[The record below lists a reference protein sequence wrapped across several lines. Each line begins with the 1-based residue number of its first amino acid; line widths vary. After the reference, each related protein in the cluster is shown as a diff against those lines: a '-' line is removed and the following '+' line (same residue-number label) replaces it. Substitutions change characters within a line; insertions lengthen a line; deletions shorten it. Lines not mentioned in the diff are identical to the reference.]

1 MSVSLSG
8 CPQIGQYR
16 HDSLRTRSA
25 LLPVQPGAGVP
36 HWMKAS
42 VIKTAAEPGSWW
54 ASRNAAKLIYHVRV
68 SPYDSLFAWLLINLW
83 LLSRTPTKLIL
94 FVLLIL
100 GHGSWRDVPLELPTL
115 LYLLLLQPQVAFWGI
130 CLIGEVK
137 STWEILNVD
146 GYRWEYISWAVFKG
160 NEMELIFSYFKEFFW
175 SLDLGVM

>member
-8 CPQIGQYR
+8 CPQIGQHR

-54 ASRNAAKLIYHVRV
+54 ASSNAARLIYHFRV
-68 SPYDSLFAWLLINLW
+68 SPYDSLFACLLINLW

-100 GHGSWRDVPLELPTL
+100 EHGSWRDVPLEPPTL
-115 LYLLLLQPQVAFWGI
+115 LYLLPLQPQVAFWGI
-130 CLIGEVK
+130 CLIGEVE
-137 STWEILNVD
+137 STWEILDVD
-146 GYRWEYISWAVFKG
+146 GYPVRVYLLNSFQGKWNG
-160 NEMELIFSYFKEFFW
+160 THIFIF
-175 SLDLGVM
+175 